1 MADACDVTREE
12 KAPFDSLHI
21 GDGAT
26 LLLPSTSRGPLY
38 HVLRLVFRVKDVLE
52 GCPTTG
58 LRSGM
63 RCVSL
68 GVLLCSIPYPK
79 VESCGSCLNFGGGCE
94 YGEHDSGAPLAEH
107 LFLFLSI

>member
-1 MADACDVTREE
+1 VADACDVTREE

-26 LLLPSTSRGPLY
+26 LLLLSTSRGPLY

-63 RCVSL
+63 RCVRSTTMFNPL
-68 GVLLCSIPYPK
+68 SKSRKLWVVPELR
-79 VESCGSCLNFGGGCE
+79 GG
-94 YGEHDSGAPLAEH
+94 L
-107 LFLFLSI
+107 